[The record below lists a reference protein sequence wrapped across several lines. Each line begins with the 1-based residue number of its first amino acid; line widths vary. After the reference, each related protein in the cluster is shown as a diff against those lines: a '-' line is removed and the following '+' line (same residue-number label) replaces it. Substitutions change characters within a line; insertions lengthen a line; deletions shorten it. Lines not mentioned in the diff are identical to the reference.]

1 MGIRLDGN
9 FGYCELGELYGYGS
23 NFSKLPDEVQDAIDD
38 EMRDADFV
46 KQPWLNPDNMWC
58 NLEKWTFEDAKNHI
72 LGYDT
77 VSESEIDDKY
87 IKSYIEARWWFIGE
101 FDDIYYFFFT

>member
-1 MGIRLDGN
+1 MII
-9 FGYCELGELYGYGS
+9 FGYCELGKLYGYGS

-38 EMRDADFV
+38 EMRDADFM

>member
-1 MGIRLDGN
+1 MGIRLDDN
-9 FGYCELGELYGYGS
+9 FGYCELGKLYGYGS

-38 EMRDADFV
+38 EMRDADFM

-58 NLEKWTFEDAKNHI
+58 NLQKWTFEDAKKHI
-72 LGYDT
+72 LGYD
-77 VSESEIDDKY
+77 VVLESEIDDKY
-87 IKSYIEARWWFIGE
+87 IKNYIEDRWWFIGE

>member
-1 MGIRLDGN
+1 
-9 FGYCELGELYGYGS
+9 
-23 NFSKLPDEVQDAIDD
+23 
-38 EMRDADFV
+38 MRDADFV

-58 NLEKWTFEDAKNHI
+58 NLEKWTFEDAKKHI
-72 LGYDT
+72 LGYNT

-101 FDDIYYFFFT
+101 FDDVYYFFFT